1 MISKKRMQQLQ
12 NLWINETDKKWTM
25 KWRDDLTSEE
35 ETLVD
40 KWDQQFIDHITRI
53 TKEYHII
60 NNLIS
65 IIEKARKSTPNA

>member
-12 NLWINETDKKWTM
+12 NLWINETNEEWTM

-40 KWDQQFIDHITRI
+40 KWDQQLIEDMTRI
-53 TKEYHII
+53 V
-60 NNLIS
+60 
-65 IIEKARKSTPNA
+65 NALN